1 MIRFVCTISLVALLL
16 LVLYLPA
23 AFPPERFL
31 DQVRVEHAMAAED
44 WSPTHALRIL
54 ARMLDLQ
61 ATAQQA
67 SPIPKPSVEPPSKPV
82 ALDVAWQMAQANN
95 RLFNSDYFLAIDT
108 LFALATYRLCALAE
122 WLPVLLAWILAAL
135 FDGGM
140 RRLIKSREFIQ
151 HNPEAFAFYAC
162 TAIMTACLTVVALVV
177 PVTVPPLVLPLVPL
191 AISVLASQALA
202 NFHRRA

>member
-1 MIRFVCTISLVALLL
+1 MIRFVCTASLVALLM

-31 DQVRVEHAMAAED
+31 NQLRVEHALTAEA
-44 WSPTHALRIL
+44 WSPARAVRIL

-67 SPIPKPSVEPPSKPV
+67 SPIPPPSVEPPSQPV

-95 RLFNSDYFLAIDT
+95 RLFNSDYFRAIDT
-108 LFALATYRLCALAE
+108 LFALATYRLCALVE
-122 WLPVLLAWILAAL
+122 WLPVLLAWMLAAL

-140 RRLIKSREFIQ
+140 RRLIKSRAFIQ
-151 HNPEAFAFYAC
+151 HNPEIFALYAC
-162 TAIMTACLTVVALVV
+162 AAIVAACLTVVALVL
-177 PVTVPPLVLPLVPL
+177 PVTVPPLAWPLVPL
-191 AISVLASQALA
+191 AISVFASRALAS
-202 NFHRRA
+202 FHRRA

>member
-1 MIRFVCTISLVALLL
+1 MIRFVCTSALVALLL

-31 DQVRVEHAMAAED
+31 DQLRIEHALTAEF

-67 SPIPKPSVEPPSKPV
+67 SPIPPHSIDPPSRPV
-82 ALDVAWQMAQANN
+82 TLDVAWQMAQANN
-95 RLFNSDYFLAIDT
+95 RLFNSDYFRAIDT
-108 LFALATYRLCALAE
+108 LFALATYRLCALVE
-122 WLPVLLAWILAAL
+122 WLPVLLAWVLAAL

-140 RRLIKSREFIQ
+140 RRKIKSREFIQ
-151 HNPEAFAFYAC
+151 HNPEAFALYAC
-162 TAIMTACLTVVALVV
+162 AAIVAACLTVVALVL

-191 AISVLASQALA
+191 IISVFASRALAS
-202 NFHRRA
+202 FHRRA